1 MTIMSY
7 PEVPLWIT
15 GIYCREEADRMP
27 CNFHGMLV
35 AENMDGLKSC
45 GLYSVDE
52 TVANHINLDGLPLRM
67 ERVLRNGHL
76 DSAPGNTFLSIL
88 HSIILWGLGV
98 EEYTK

>member
-1 MTIMSY
+1 MAIMSY
-7 PEVPLWIT
+7 PEVPLRIT
-15 GIYCREEADRMP
+15 GIYCRKEADRMP

-45 GLYSVDE
+45 GLNSVDE

-67 ERVLRNGHL
+67 ESVLRNGHL

-98 EEYTK
+98 EE